1 MRERKGGVCVEII
14 VAFMAGAMVGVV
26 IASLAAVSG
35 RCAYEEE
42 VRWYYETHYGRKE
55 EAHG

>member
-1 MRERKGGVCVEII
+1 MEII
-14 VAFMAGAMVGVV
+14 VAFMAGAMVGTV